1 MDYGEVLSSLA
12 GQSGSG
18 EMEIIA
24 TGHVYYIKWPLFS
37 RALHASTPWVSFDLT
52 KLDEITGIDVSSLK
66 SVNQGDPRRRSST

>member
-1 MDYGEVLSSLA
+1 MDYGEVLSAA

-24 TGHVYYIKWPLFS
+24 TGTSTTSSGRSFS
-37 RALHASTPWVSFDLT
+37 QAVKASTPWVSFDLT

-66 SVNQGDPRRRSST
+66 LGEPG